1 MKNESP
7 YIVETSKVNYILT
20 YWIKIKLKLKLWS
33 KYKQQNLRAPTETDI
48 LMVKLYNEYE
58 ERKRIKKIKFF
69 LLFEDNFVTTKIEET
84 DLKLK

>member
-1 MKNESP
+1 MASKEQ

-20 YWIKIKLKLKLWS
+20 YWIKIKLKLWS

-58 ERKRIKKIKFF
+58 ERKRLKKIKFF